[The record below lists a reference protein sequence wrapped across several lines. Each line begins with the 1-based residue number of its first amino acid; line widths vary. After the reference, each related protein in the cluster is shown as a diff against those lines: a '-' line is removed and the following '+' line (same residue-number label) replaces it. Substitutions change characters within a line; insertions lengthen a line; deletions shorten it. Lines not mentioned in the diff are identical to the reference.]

1 MSIVDDDAD
10 DPVVVDVSV
19 FEASA
24 PCCHLGG
31 APTLANL
38 PFCQY

>member
-1 MSIVDDDAD
+1 MSIFDDDGD
-10 DPVVVDVSV
+10 DQLVVDVSV
-19 FEASA
+19 FEAFA
-24 PCCHLGG
+24 LCCHLGG